1 MRITCTECARAARP
15 TPAQAEAAKHVVGRA
30 ERELLSGCPE
40 CRRFTLHV
48 IEVEPDDSRPS
59 RAPGLSFRC
68 PVAGC
73 TGWLAFVERRGL
85 EGAHHRC
92 ARCSSVWFSTESL
105 DAEIAKICELY
116 PYRAAVYER
125 SSGRYTPMS
134 VLAMPE
140 DYEARVREEPD
151 GRTRTHVRG

>member
-1 MRITCTECARAARP
+1 ML
-15 TPAQAEAAKHVVGRA
+15 AQVFM
-30 ERELLSGCPE
+30 GCFE
-40 CRRFTLHV
+40 CRRFTLHA
-48 IEVEPDDSRPS
+48 IEAEADDLRPS

-73 TGWLAFVERRGL
+73 AGWLAFVEKRGL

-92 ARCSSVWFSTESL
+92 ARCHSVWFSTESL
-105 DAEIAKICELY
+105 QTEIGKIVELY
-116 PYRAAVYER
+116 PYRGAVYR
-125 SSGRYTPMS
+125 RLDGRFAPVS
-134 VLAMPE
+134 VMDMPT